1 MINIRHTP
9 PSTIRPGVIWVAL
22 LLTTLS
28 FNPLQAQ
35 ESRAILEGRVTD
47 QQGAIVPGA
56 TVAVISEQT
65 GVRQQTTA
73 NDQGVWTMRFLNPGA
88 YTISISAPNFKT
100 FERRGVILQVADSK
114 QIDSTLEL
122 GEVTERV
129 VVTADA
135 PLIDTNSATSGTVIE
150 SKIIAELPNQSRI
163 AYLLAAL
170 SPGVQAL
177 DQNQNVALMWSNNAA
192 SDIRVNGGRDRRSNE
207 FLLDGMPNQT
217 GERVAYIP
225 PSDAVAEFRVMTNA
239 YDAQY
244 GRQSGGTINV
254 SLKSGTSK
262 YHGNLYEFHQNSAF
276 NANLFQSNR
285 AGRDKPLAHYNLY
298 GGTFGGPVWLPK
310 LYQGK
315 EKTFFFLSWEGI
327 RNKDPR
333 FTTLS
338 VPTELERQGDFSQS
352 FTTQV
357 IGGQSV
363 RIPIKIFDP
372 ATVDQRRTIIQG
384 GKEVPNPTFGF
395 RQQIQCNGMLNVI
408 CPDRISPIARK
419 ILEFV
424 ALPNAP
430 SLGTGNA
437 VSNYVPNT

>member
-35 ESRAILEGRVTD
+35 ESRANLEGRVTD

-65 GVRQQTTA
+65 GVRQQTNS

-114 QIDSTLEL
+114 QIDAALEL
-122 GEVTERV
+122 GVVTERV

-217 GERVAYIP
+217 ADAVSFIP
-225 PSDAVAEFRVMTNA
+225 PADSVGEFRIMTNA

-244 GRQSGGTINV
+244 GRQAGATFNV
-254 SLKSGTSK
+254 ELKSGTER
-262 YHGNLYEFHQNSAF
+262 YHGSIYEHYQNASF
-276 NANLFQSNR
+276 NANRYEFNHAIPKIPR
-285 AGRDKPLAHYNLY
+285 
-298 GGTFGGPVWLPK
+298 PV
-310 LYQGK
+310 
-315 EKTFFFLSWEGI
+315 
-327 RNKDPR
+327 
-333 FTTLS
+333 
-338 VPTELERQGDFSQS
+338 
-352 FTTQV
+352 
-357 IGGQSV
+357 
-363 RIPIKIFDP
+363 
-372 ATVDQRRTIIQG
+372 
-384 GKEVPNPTFGF
+384 
-395 RQQIQCNGMLNVI
+395 
-408 CPDRISPIARK
+408 
-419 ILEFV
+419 
-424 ALPNAP
+424 
-430 SLGTGNA
+430 
-437 VSNYVPNT
+437 